1 MVGEWK
7 SKVSGTTIFCEKS
20 TGSNN
25 GYVCVFNGYRAP
37 VTWQADVYTWNYGS
51 VTGAISN
58 NVMTWSTGSQWDK
71 QNVGKHQFIYIHTAL
86 V

>member
-1 MVGEWK
+1 M
-7 SKVSGTTIFCEKS
+7 
-20 TGSNN
+20 
-25 GYVCVFNGYRAP
+25 FNGYRAP

-71 QNVGKHQFIYIHTAL
+71 QNVGKHQFIYIHTVL
-86 V
+86 VCIIF